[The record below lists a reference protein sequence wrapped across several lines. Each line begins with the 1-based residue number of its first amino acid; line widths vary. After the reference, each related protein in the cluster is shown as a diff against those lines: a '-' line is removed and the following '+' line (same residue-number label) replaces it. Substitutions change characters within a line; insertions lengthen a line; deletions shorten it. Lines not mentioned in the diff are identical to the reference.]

1 MKDTK
6 TLNCNMRF
14 LLNEKIEIMR
24 VILEDNG
31 NGGFYKYDESIGYF
45 FASVKIYESKE
56 DVKLFVILRSNPLI
70 CGSMVVKYK
79 NTIYEVTSFFE
90 VAEGFLKLICKVQKH

>member
-14 LLNEKIEIMR
+14 LLNEKIEIIR

-31 NGGFYKYDESIGYF
+31 NGGFYKYDESIGDF

-56 DVKLFVILRSNPLI
+56 DVKLFAILRNNPLI
-70 CGSMVVKYK
+70 NGNLIVNYK
-79 NTIYEVTSFFE
+79 HKIYEVTSFFE